1 MGDSAGMTTTTE
13 LLDSLKDAGN
23 AAVWTQFD
31 ARYRPVLIGFARHLG
46 LHNEDAADVAQQ
58 ALLEFIRDF
67 RAGRYERGRG
77 RLSSWLISIARNRA
91 VDLQRSMGRRRAV
104 GGESVIDRLPAQEET
119 SHAALQDPGT
129 LSAIW
134 ESERRQAILAAALEH
149 LRTHTKTNEKTLQA
163 FELVAVRGVPPEA
176 VARECGMSV
185 DEVYV
190 AKNRV
195 TKQLRAVV
203 EEMTRAYDED

>member
-13 LLDSLKDAGN
+13 LLESLKDAGN
-23 AAVWTQFD
+23 AAIWTQFD

-46 LHNEDAADVAQQ
+46 LNHEDAADIAQQ
-58 ALLEFIRDF
+58 ALLEFIRDY
-67 RAGRYERGRG
+67 RAGRYERGKG
-77 RLSSWLISIARNRA
+77 RLSSWLISIARHRTI
-91 VDLQRSMGRRRAV
+91 DLQRSMGRRRAV
-104 GGESVIDRLPAQEET
+104 GGESVIDQLPAHEET
-119 SHAALQDPGT
+119 SHPTLQDPGT

-149 LRTHTKTNEKTLQA
+149 LRKNTKTNEKTLQA

-195 TKQLRAVV
+195 TKQLRTVV
-203 EEMTRAYDED
+203 DEMTRAYDED